1 MIERVSRT
9 LPTFKELR
17 FGSGL
22 NVLLADKSPGA
33 TERQTR
39 NSTGKSS
46 LIEMIHFVLGGNA
59 DPESIFRS
67 EKLNKESF
75 SLTRNVGDTKVT
87 VSRSGT
93 RKNDIVVDGS
103 SAN

>member
-17 FGSGL
+17 FGPGL